1 MSNKVKTADRIANV
15 EEYYFSKKLAEVR
28 GLDSPELRVINLG
41 IGSPDQSPSAET
53 INALTA
59 TAQQPGSHGYQSY
72 KGIPELRKSIASF
85 YMNTYQVNLNPETDI
100 LPLMG
105 SKEGIMHIAMAF
117 VNEGDEVLI
126 PNPGYPTYSS
136 VAKLVGA
143 TIRTYNLKEELD
155 WAVDMESLKKV
166 DLSKVKIMWVNY
178 PHMPTG
184 RVASREELTELVQL
198 ARLNNF
204 LIVNDNPYSLILN
217 DAPLSILSIEGASE
231 VALELNSLS
240 KSHNMAGW
248 RIGWVAGNKEYIDA
262 VLRVKS
268 NMDSGMFLGVQQAAV
283 EALKNG
289 KEWFVQLNDVY
300 RKRREAACK
309 ILDALQCTYSSK
321 QSGLFVWAKAP
332 ANVQDVEKWI
342 DEILY
347 GTKVFITPGFI
358 FGDAGAR
365 YIRISLCATVEK
377 LNEAHER
384 ISKFV
389 VKEKVAQKT
398 AQV

>member
-1 MSNKVKTADRIANV
+1 MIQTAKRIANV

-28 GLDSPELRVINLG
+28 SLDSAELPVINLG
-41 IGSPDQSPSAET
+41 IGSPDMAPSTET
-53 INALTA
+53 IEALNATSQKA
-59 TAQQPGSHGYQSY
+59 SSHGYQNY
-72 KGIPELRKSIASF
+72 KGIPALRKAIQSF
-85 YMNTYQVNLNPETDI
+85 YKATYQVDLDTESEI

-126 PNPGYPTYSS
+126 PDPGYPTYSS

-143 TIRTYNLKEELD
+143 TTRTYQMKETLD
-155 WAVDMESLKKV
+155 WAIDVDALRKS
-166 DLSKVKIMWVNY
+166 DLTKVKIMWVNF

-184 RVASREELTELVQL
+184 RIASQMELKELVDL
-198 ARLNNF
+198 ARENNF

-217 DAPLSILSIEGASE
+217 DSPQSILSIEGASD

-248 RIGWVAGNKEYIDA
+248 RIGWVAGNKQYVDA

-268 NMDSGMFLGVQQAAV
+268 NMDSGMFLGLQQAAV

-289 KEWFVQLNDVY
+289 ADWFNELNAVY
-300 RKRREAACK
+300 KKRKNAATK
-309 ILDALQCTYSSK
+309 ILKELSCSYSEK

-332 ANVQDVEKWI
+332 DHIEDVEKWI

-358 FGDAGAR
+358 FGDAGKR
-365 YIRISLCATVEK
+365 FIRISLCATEEK
-377 LNEAHER
+377 LTEAHGR
-384 ISKFV
+384 IIKF
-389 VKEKVAQKT
+389 ANASKT
-398 AQV
+398 ALTSV